1 MTTEEKILSNA
12 KSVEEWI
19 LGGLPE
25 REVSAALGIGYSTFR
40 KAKRENN
47 LIRDLVNGA
56 SQRYKK
62 EQEKIQSEKI
72 AQVRGSLFQRCLGY
86 DVDMPKHYKVKRV
99 ARDADGE
106 VLLDAGGK
114 PIMED
119 ALEQVMLLEIRR
131 LTAFL
136 QDKEED
142 FVKLLMAKTLEVAE
156 RESARREEE
165 LRANLARSNPRSGC
179 RAGEVWA
186 VLRQMDPS
194 AVIPLLLCCSDGPDG
209 RRQPPS

>member
-25 REVSAALGIGYSTFR
+25 KEVAAALGIGYSTFR
-40 KAKRENN
+40 KAKKENN

-72 AQVRGSLFQRCLGY
+72 SQVRSSLFQRCLGY
-86 DVDMPKHYKVKRV
+86 NVDLPKHYKVKRV

-119 ALEQVMLLEIRR
+119 VLEQVMEKQHVPADVTAIKFFLMNQDSKEWQSDPER
-131 LTAFL
+131 L
-136 QDKEED
+136 
-142 FVKLLMAKTLEVAE
+142 KLDRKRVANDTK
-156 RESARREEE
+156 RTKLAESAAGSGETAGKSLEDI
-165 LRANLARSNPRSGC
+165 LAEAEGD
-179 RAGEVWA
+179 VY
-186 VLRQMDPS
+186 
-194 AVIPLLLCCSDGPDG
+194 
-209 RRQPPS
+209 

>member
-25 REVSAALGIGYSTFR
+25 REVAAALGIGYSTFR

-72 AQVRGSLFQRCLGY
+72 SQVRSSLFQRCLGY
-86 DVDMPKHYKVKRV
+86 NVDLPKHYKVKRV

-119 ALEQVMLLEIRR
+119 ALEQVMEKQHIPADVTAIKFFLMNQDSKEWQSDPER
-131 LTAFL
+131 L
-136 QDKEED
+136 
-142 FVKLLMAKTLEVAE
+142 KLDRKRVANDTK
-156 RESARREEE
+156 RTK
-165 LRANLARSNPRSGC
+165 LA
-179 RAGEVWA
+179 
-186 VLRQMDPS
+186 
-194 AVIPLLLCCSDGPDG
+194 
-209 RRQPPS
+209 

>member
-25 REVSAALGIGYSTFR
+25 REVAAALGIGYSTFR

-119 ALEQVMLLEIRR
+119 VLEQVMEKQHVPADVTAIKFFLMNQDSKEWQSDPER
-131 LTAFL
+131 L
-136 QDKEED
+136 
-142 FVKLLMAKTLEVAE
+142 KLDRKRVANDTK
-156 RESARREEE
+156 RTKLAESAAGSGETAGKSLEDI
-165 LRANLARSNPRSGC
+165 LAEAEGD
-179 RAGEVWA
+179 VY
-186 VLRQMDPS
+186 
-194 AVIPLLLCCSDGPDG
+194 
-209 RRQPPS
+209 

>member
-25 REVSAALGIGYSTFR
+25 REVAAALGIGYSTFR

-86 DVDMPKHYKVKRV
+86 NVDLPKHYKVKRV

-119 ALEQVMLLEIRR
+119 ALEQVMEKQHIPADVTAIKFFLMNQDGKEWQSDPERLKLDRKRVANDTKRTKLAEAAAGSGETAGKSLEDI
-131 LTAFL
+131 L
-136 QDKEED
+136 
-142 FVKLLMAKTLEVAE
+142 AE
-156 RESARREEE
+156 AE
-165 LRANLARSNPRSGC
+165 GD
-179 RAGEVWA
+179 VY
-186 VLRQMDPS
+186 
-194 AVIPLLLCCSDGPDG
+194 
-209 RRQPPS
+209 

>member
-25 REVSAALGIGYSTFR
+25 REVAAALGIGYSTFR

-72 AQVRGSLFQRCLGY
+72 SQVRSSLFQRCLGY
-86 DVDMPKHYKVKRV
+86 NVDLPKHYKVKRV

-119 ALEQVMLLEIRR
+119 ALEQVMEKQHVPADVTAIKFFLMNQDSKEWQSDPER
-131 LTAFL
+131 L
-136 QDKEED
+136 
-142 FVKLLMAKTLEVAE
+142 KLDRKRVANHTK
-156 RESARREEE
+156 RTKLAESAAGSGETAGKSLEDI
-165 LRANLARSNPRSGC
+165 LAEAEGD
-179 RAGEVWA
+179 VY
-186 VLRQMDPS
+186 
-194 AVIPLLLCCSDGPDG
+194 
-209 RRQPPS
+209 

>member
-25 REVSAALGIGYSTFR
+25 REVAAALGIGYSTFR

-119 ALEQVMLLEIRR
+119 VLEQVMEKQHVPADVAAIKFFLMNQDSKEWQSDPER
-131 LTAFL
+131 L
-136 QDKEED
+136 
-142 FVKLLMAKTLEVAE
+142 KLDRKRVANDTK
-156 RESARREEE
+156 RTKLAESAAGSGETAGKSLEDI
-165 LRANLARSNPRSGC
+165 LAEAEGD
-179 RAGEVWA
+179 VY
-186 VLRQMDPS
+186 
-194 AVIPLLLCCSDGPDG
+194 
-209 RRQPPS
+209 

>member
-25 REVSAALGIGYSTFR
+25 REVAVALGFGYSTFR

-62 EQEKIQSEKI
+62 EQGKIQSEKI

-119 ALEQVMLLEIRR
+119 ALEQVMEKQHIPADVTAIKFFLMNQDSKEWQSDPERLKLDRKRVANDTKRTKLAEAAAGSGETAGKSLEDI
-131 LTAFL
+131 L
-136 QDKEED
+136 
-142 FVKLLMAKTLEVAE
+142 AE
-156 RESARREEE
+156 AE
-165 LRANLARSNPRSGC
+165 GD
-179 RAGEVWA
+179 VY
-186 VLRQMDPS
+186 
-194 AVIPLLLCCSDGPDG
+194 
-209 RRQPPS
+209 

>member
-25 REVSAALGIGYSTFR
+25 REVAAALGIGYSTFR

-56 SQRYKK
+56 SQRYKT

-119 ALEQVMLLEIRR
+119 ALEQVMEKQHIPADVTAIKFFLMNQDGKEWQSDPER
-131 LTAFL
+131 L
-136 QDKEED
+136 
-142 FVKLLMAKTLEVAE
+142 KLDRKRVANDTK
-156 RESARREEE
+156 RTKLAESAAGSGETAGKSLEDI
-165 LRANLARSNPRSGC
+165 LAEAEGD
-179 RAGEVWA
+179 VY
-186 VLRQMDPS
+186 
-194 AVIPLLLCCSDGPDG
+194 
-209 RRQPPS
+209 

>member
-19 LGGLPE
+19 LEGLPE
-25 REVSAALGIGYSTFR
+25 REVAAALGIGYSTFR

-56 SQRYKK
+56 SQRYKT

-119 ALEQVMLLEIRR
+119 VLEQVMEKQHVPADVTAIKFFLMNQDSKEWQSDPERLKLDRKRVANDTKRTKLAEAAAGSGETAGKSLEDI
-131 LTAFL
+131 L
-136 QDKEED
+136 
-142 FVKLLMAKTLEVAE
+142 AE
-156 RESARREEE
+156 AE
-165 LRANLARSNPRSGC
+165 GD
-179 RAGEVWA
+179 VY
-186 VLRQMDPS
+186 
-194 AVIPLLLCCSDGPDG
+194 
-209 RRQPPS
+209 

>member
-12 KSVEEWI
+12 KSVEEGI

-25 REVSAALGIGYSTFR
+25 REVAAALCIGYSTFR
-40 KAKRENN
+40 KAQRENN
-47 LIRDLVNGA
+47 LIRNLVNGA

-106 VLLDAGGK
+106 VLLDASGK

-119 ALEQVMLLEIRR
+119 ALEQVMEKQHVPADVTAIKFFLMNQDSKEWQSDPERLKLDRKRVANDTKRTKLAEAAAGSGETAGKSLEDI
-131 LTAFL
+131 L
-136 QDKEED
+136 
-142 FVKLLMAKTLEVAE
+142 AE
-156 RESARREEE
+156 AE
-165 LRANLARSNPRSGC
+165 GD
-179 RAGEVWA
+179 VY
-186 VLRQMDPS
+186 
-194 AVIPLLLCCSDGPDG
+194 
-209 RRQPPS
+209 

>member
-1 MTTEEKILSNA
+1 MTTEEKILSNS

-25 REVSAALGIGYSTFR
+25 KEVAAALGMGYSTFR

-72 AQVRGSLFQRCLGY
+72 AQVRGSLFQRCMGY
-86 DVDMPKHYKVKRV
+86 DVDLPKHYKVKKV

-106 VLLDAGGK
+106 VLLDASGK
-114 PIMED
+114 PIFEDGLEKVMEKQHIPAD
-119 ALEQVMLLEIRR
+119 VTAIKFFLMNQDSKQWQSDPERLKLDRKRVANDTKRTKLAEAAAGSGETVGKSLEDLL
-131 LTAFL
+131 
-136 QDKEED
+136 
-142 FVKLLMAKTLEVAE
+142 AE
-156 RESARREEE
+156 AE
-165 LRANLARSNPRSGC
+165 GD
-179 RAGEVWA
+179 VY
-186 VLRQMDPS
+186 
-194 AVIPLLLCCSDGPDG
+194 
-209 RRQPPS
+209 

>member
-25 REVSAALGIGYSTFR
+25 KEVAAALGIGYSTFR
-40 KAKRENN
+40 KAKKENN

-72 AQVRGSLFQRCLGY
+72 SQVRSSLFQRCLGY
-86 DVDMPKHYKVKRV
+86 NVDLPKHYKVKRV

-119 ALEQVMLLEIRR
+119 ALEQVMEKQHIPADVTAIKFFLMNQDGKEWQSDPER
-131 LTAFL
+131 L
-136 QDKEED
+136 
-142 FVKLLMAKTLEVAE
+142 KLDRKRVANDTK
-156 RESARREEE
+156 RTKLAESAAGSGETAGKSLEDI
-165 LRANLARSNPRSGC
+165 LAEAEGD
-179 RAGEVWA
+179 VY
-186 VLRQMDPS
+186 
-194 AVIPLLLCCSDGPDG
+194 
-209 RRQPPS
+209 

>member
-25 REVSAALGIGYSTFR
+25 REVAAALGIGYSTFR

-56 SQRYKK
+56 SQRYKT
-62 EQEKIQSEKI
+62 EQEKILSEKI

-99 ARDADGE
+99 VRDADGE

-119 ALEQVMLLEIRR
+119 ALEQVMEKQHVPADVTAIKFFLMNQDSKEWQSDPERLKLDRKRVANDTKRTKLAEAAAGSGETAGKSLEDI
-131 LTAFL
+131 L
-136 QDKEED
+136 
-142 FVKLLMAKTLEVAE
+142 AE
-156 RESARREEE
+156 AE
-165 LRANLARSNPRSGC
+165 GD
-179 RAGEVWA
+179 VY
-186 VLRQMDPS
+186 
-194 AVIPLLLCCSDGPDG
+194 
-209 RRQPPS
+209 

>member
-12 KSVEEWI
+12 KSVEELI

-25 REVSAALGIGYSTFR
+25 REVAAALGIGYSTFR

-56 SQRYKK
+56 SQRYKT

-86 DVDMPKHYKVKRV
+86 DVDLPKHYKVKRV

-119 ALEQVMLLEIRR
+119 ALEQVMEKQHIPADVTAIKFFLMNQDGKEWQSDPERLKLDRKRVANDTKRTKLAEAAAGSGETAGKSLEDI
-131 LTAFL
+131 L
-136 QDKEED
+136 
-142 FVKLLMAKTLEVAE
+142 AE
-156 RESARREEE
+156 AE
-165 LRANLARSNPRSGC
+165 GD
-179 RAGEVWA
+179 VY
-186 VLRQMDPS
+186 
-194 AVIPLLLCCSDGPDG
+194 
-209 RRQPPS
+209 

>member
-25 REVSAALGIGYSTFR
+25 REVAAALGIGYSTFR

-62 EQEKIQSEKI
+62 EQERIQSEKI
-72 AQVRGSLFQRCLGY
+72 SQVRSSLFQRCLGY
-86 DVDMPKHYKVKRV
+86 NVDLPKHYKVKRV

-119 ALEQVMLLEIRR
+119 VLEQVMEKQHVPADVTAIKFFLMNQDSKEWQSDPER
-131 LTAFL
+131 L
-136 QDKEED
+136 
-142 FVKLLMAKTLEVAE
+142 KLDRKRVANDTK
-156 RESARREEE
+156 RTKLAESAAGSGETAGKSLEDI
-165 LRANLARSNPRSGC
+165 LAEAEGD
-179 RAGEVWA
+179 VY
-186 VLRQMDPS
+186 
-194 AVIPLLLCCSDGPDG
+194 
-209 RRQPPS
+209 

>member
-25 REVSAALGIGYSTFR
+25 REVAAALGIGYSTFR

-72 AQVRGSLFQRCLGY
+72 SQVRSSLFQRCLGY
-86 DVDMPKHYKVKRV
+86 NVDLPKHYKVKRV

-119 ALEQVMLLEIRR
+119 VLEQVMEKQHVPADVTAIKFFLMNQDSKEWQSDPER
-131 LTAFL
+131 L
-136 QDKEED
+136 
-142 FVKLLMAKTLEVAE
+142 KLDRKRVANDTK
-156 RESARREEE
+156 RTKLAESAAGSGETAGKSLEDI
-165 LRANLARSNPRSGC
+165 LAEAEGD
-179 RAGEVWA
+179 VY
-186 VLRQMDPS
+186 
-194 AVIPLLLCCSDGPDG
+194 
-209 RRQPPS
+209 

>member
-25 REVSAALGIGYSTFR
+25 KEVAAALGIGYSTFR
-40 KAKRENN
+40 KAKKENN

-86 DVDMPKHYKVKRV
+86 DVDMPKHYKVKRE

-106 VLLDAGGK
+106 LLLDAGGK

-119 ALEQVMLLEIRR
+119 VLEHVMYNQHVPADVTAIKFFLMNQDSKEWQSDPER
-131 LTAFL
+131 L
-136 QDKEED
+136 
-142 FVKLLMAKTLEVAE
+142 KLDRKRVANDTK
-156 RESARREEE
+156 RTKLAESAAGSGETAGKSLEDI
-165 LRANLARSNPRSGC
+165 LAEAEGD
-179 RAGEVWA
+179 VY
-186 VLRQMDPS
+186 
-194 AVIPLLLCCSDGPDG
+194 
-209 RRQPPS
+209 

>member
-25 REVSAALGIGYSTFR
+25 REVAAALGIGYSTFR

-47 LIRDLVNGA
+47 LIRDFVNGA

-72 AQVRGSLFQRCLGY
+72 AQVRGCLGY

-99 ARDADGE
+99 ARNADGE

-119 ALEQVMLLEIRR
+119 ALEQVMEKQHIPADVTAIKFFLMNQDSKEWQSDPERLKLDRKRVANDTKRTKLAEAAAGSGETAGKSLEDI
-131 LTAFL
+131 L
-136 QDKEED
+136 
-142 FVKLLMAKTLEVAE
+142 AE
-156 RESARREEE
+156 AE
-165 LRANLARSNPRSGC
+165 GD
-179 RAGEVWA
+179 VY
-186 VLRQMDPS
+186 
-194 AVIPLLLCCSDGPDG
+194 
-209 RRQPPS
+209 

>member
-25 REVSAALGIGYSTFR
+25 REVAAALGIGYSTFR

-86 DVDMPKHYKVKRV
+86 DLDMPKHYKVKRV

-119 ALEQVMLLEIRR
+119 ALEQVMEKQHIPADVTAIKFFLMNQDSKEWQSDPER
-131 LTAFL
+131 L
-136 QDKEED
+136 
-142 FVKLLMAKTLEVAE
+142 KLDRKRVANDTK
-156 RESARREEE
+156 RTK
-165 LRANLARSNPRSGC
+165 LAEAAAGSG
-179 RAGEVWA
+179 
-186 VLRQMDPS
+186 
-194 AVIPLLLCCSDGPDG
+194 
-209 RRQPPS
+209 

>member
-25 REVSAALGIGYSTFR
+25 KEVAAALGIGYSTFR
-40 KAKRENN
+40 KAKKENN

-72 AQVRGSLFQRCLGY
+72 SQVRSSLFQRCLGY
-86 DVDMPKHYKVKRV
+86 NVDLPKHYKVKRV

-119 ALEQVMLLEIRR
+119 VLEQVMEKQHVPADVTAIKFFLMNQDSKEWQSDPER
-131 LTAFL
+131 L
-136 QDKEED
+136 
-142 FVKLLMAKTLEVAE
+142 KLDRKRVANDTK
-156 RESARREEE
+156 RTKLAESAAGSGETAGKSLEDI
-165 LRANLARSNPRSGC
+165 LAEAEGDVC
-179 RAGEVWA
+179 
-186 VLRQMDPS
+186 
-194 AVIPLLLCCSDGPDG
+194 
-209 RRQPPS
+209 

>member
-1 MTTEEKILSNA
+1 VTTEEKILSNA

-25 REVSAALGIGYSTFR
+25 KEVAAALGIGYSTFR
-40 KAKRENN
+40 KAKKENN

-72 AQVRGSLFQRCLGY
+72 SQVRSSLFQRCLGY
-86 DVDMPKHYKVKRV
+86 NVDLPKHYKVKRV

-119 ALEQVMLLEIRR
+119 VLEQVMEKQHVPADVTAIKFFLMNQDSKEWQSDPER
-131 LTAFL
+131 L
-136 QDKEED
+136 
-142 FVKLLMAKTLEVAE
+142 KLDRKRVANDTK
-156 RESARREEE
+156 RTKLAESAAGSGETAGKSLEDI
-165 LRANLARSNPRSGC
+165 LAEAEGD
-179 RAGEVWA
+179 VY
-186 VLRQMDPS
+186 
-194 AVIPLLLCCSDGPDG
+194 
-209 RRQPPS
+209 

>member
-25 REVSAALGIGYSTFR
+25 REVAAALGIGYSTFR

-119 ALEQVMLLEIRR
+119 VLEQVMEKQHVPADVTAIKFFLMNQDSKEWQSDPERLKLDRKRVANDTKRTKLAEATAGSGETAGKSLEDI
-131 LTAFL
+131 L
-136 QDKEED
+136 
-142 FVKLLMAKTLEVAE
+142 AE
-156 RESARREEE
+156 AE
-165 LRANLARSNPRSGC
+165 GD
-179 RAGEVWA
+179 VY
-186 VLRQMDPS
+186 
-194 AVIPLLLCCSDGPDG
+194 
-209 RRQPPS
+209 

>member
-25 REVSAALGIGYSTFR
+25 KEVAAALGIGYSTFR
-40 KAKRENN
+40 KAKKENN

-119 ALEQVMLLEIRR
+119 VLEQVMEKQHVPADVTAIKFFLMNQDSKEWQSDPER
-131 LTAFL
+131 L
-136 QDKEED
+136 
-142 FVKLLMAKTLEVAE
+142 KLDRKRVANDTK
-156 RESARREEE
+156 RTKLAESAAGSGETAGKSLEDI
-165 LRANLARSNPRSGC
+165 LAEAEGD
-179 RAGEVWA
+179 VY
-186 VLRQMDPS
+186 
-194 AVIPLLLCCSDGPDG
+194 
-209 RRQPPS
+209 

>member
-25 REVSAALGIGYSTFR
+25 REVAAALGIGYSTFR

-56 SQRYKK
+56 SQRYKT

-86 DVDMPKHYKVKRV
+86 DVDLPKHYKVKRV

-106 VLLDAGGK
+106 ALLDAGGK

-119 ALEQVMLLEIRR
+119 ALEQVMEKQHIPADVTAIKFFLMNQDGKEWQSDPERLKLDRKRVANDTKRTKLAEAAAGSGETAGKSLEDI
-131 LTAFL
+131 L
-136 QDKEED
+136 
-142 FVKLLMAKTLEVAE
+142 AE
-156 RESARREEE
+156 AE
-165 LRANLARSNPRSGC
+165 GD
-179 RAGEVWA
+179 VY
-186 VLRQMDPS
+186 
-194 AVIPLLLCCSDGPDG
+194 
-209 RRQPPS
+209 